1 MKAIDL
7 SHTLFAGMDVYP
19 GDETVPAID
28 RLSDHGDGQHR
39 SSAFGMGCHTGTH
52 IDLPLH
58 FKAGEPALESFPLEG
73 CFGRAR
79 VFAAP
84 PGRITA
90 AALDGADLSGL
101 DFVLLRTGW
110 ERHWGTPRYYR
121 DWPWLD
127 PGLADLLA
135 GAGLRGV
142 GLDSPSVDP
151 LGARASHERLAAAGL
166 VNVENLANLDRLPDE
181 GFLFA
186 ALPLRLEGAEA
197 SPVRAVALI

>member
-1 MKAIDL
+1 
-7 SHTLFAGMDVYP
+7 MDVYP
-19 GDETVPAID
+19 GDETAPAIE

-58 FKAGEPALESFPLEG
+58 FKAGEPALEDYPLAR

-79 VFAAP
+79 VFTVP
-84 PGRITA
+84 QGRITA
-90 AALDGADLSGL
+90 TALDGIDLSDL

-135 GAGLRGV
+135 CAGLCGV
-142 GLDSPSVDP
+142 GLDSPSVDQ
-151 LGARASHERLAAAGL
+151 LDVHASHEKLAAAGL
-166 VNVENLANLDRLPDE
+166 INVENLANLGRLPDE
-181 GFLFA
+181 SFLFVA
-186 ALPLRLEGAEA
+186 MPLKLEGAEA